1 MKRSDHWR
9 QKCGSA
15 WRGGVAR
22 QNWGDVRGSQ
32 VLEFALILP
41 FVVVLMTGVFDFG
54 GAWTVRDK
62 LTNAVREGTRLA
74 VRQNTLDLGQAQPP
88 SITAIHDVI
97 SSYLSNAGMTQ
108 CPIDVGPTQA
118 ATGLA
123 WNYTSSVPACG
134 ALLLSI
140 NRGYVGSPPL
150 VVNGSTVIMTRISLQ
165 YPYNFII
172 FNKAIHL
179 IAPDSSYSGTFT
191 ITGQSIMQNLN

>member
-1 MKRSDHWR
+1 MKRSEHGR
-9 QKCGSA
+9 QKCEST
-15 WRGGVAR
+15 WRGITR
-22 QNWGDVRGSQ
+22 ESWRDVRGSQ

-41 FVVVLMTGVFDFG
+41 FIVVLMTGVFDFG

-74 VRQNTLDLGQAQPP
+74 VRQSTLDLGQTQPP
-88 SITAIHDVI
+88 SVTAIRDVI
-97 SSYLSNAGMTQ
+97 SNYLTNAGLTQ

-118 ATGLA
+118 ATGLT

-134 ALLLSI
+134 TLLLSI
-140 NRGYVGSPPL
+140 DRGYVDSPPL

-165 YPYNFII
+165 YPYSFII

-179 IAPDSSYSGTFT
+179 VAPGSSYSGTFT